1 MLFRVLYSLI
11 YSLLLLSISGV
22 TTTAQALVSCQDTIA
37 PGTTYRYQDALGF
50 FTEFNGKTYA
60 LAKSAVSGSKALPD
74 SYFDFSA
81 DISLE
86 YQTTGADVA
95 SLKRMLSLGKY
106 GAARPVSID
115 SQETLDFVLKRYGAY
130 LGAAD
135 SAKSTYIN
143 AWKEFDSSGF
153 TTLEGSGL
161 PFTNWPAAGPYTG
174 QNPQAV
180 VMGSGGVWQSGLD
193 GARTSQIVEFPG
205 KLDCALPYSEPVT
218 VTTPPPPTLTDP
230 NASVVLMCGQ
240 DLNNNGYAGD
250 PGEVANCIETPQG
263 QFCPINS
270 AACLET
276 YSAPVCPSDSSLE
289 PARDICQAT
298 AQNVCGS
305 GYTWDA
311 TLDKCTK
318 AVVCSDSGTFNPVT
332 DRCEKL
338 VQNVCPSGYS
348 YDSNPASPTY
358 DRCVKSAVCSSGGS
372 FVADRDR
379 CEKAWMPV
387 CDTANGYGYNA
398 TTGKC
403 DRAPICSFGVYNATY
418 NLCMKQFNAVC
429 PSGYKFNTTSG
440 RCELSP
446 QCSQGTFNPVTN
458 KCESGSASTYPA
470 VCVQGTLNSVSG
482 KCDIIVNAPI
492 QLYANRGDSC
502 YYDYNSPYCPDAGCT
517 YFYDP
522 ESPFCF
528 DTANSWYCSNGP
540 VYPYICNPV
549 ERGCHFGPNAS
560 GMSFTSSGGTGTI
573 SNNNCG
579 DPDQGVVKN
588 AYVHY
593 RCGGNLY
600 TTYSGE
606 NLTITI
612 SCPSNDFL
620 WIDGYYY
627 TSSTGMT
634 TCPAG
639 TTAQINY
646 KGWATQCTYTGT
658 ISAQSNPSCPSGG
671 TLQGTICVNNTFVQV
686 NPVCPSGSFDF
697 GADVCFAQVDK
708 QCDIGFSLDTGTN
721 LCVKAPDCPNGSLN
735 TVTDRCEATISKN
748 CGTYSLDASRNLCY
762 SAPVC
767 SSGSYNATLNVC
779 QATLARN
786 CGTYSWS
793 QTDFKCLQSITCPK
807 DLAFPLAATTSYS
820 TALDK
825 CISDTQH
832 NCPTG
837 MSYTPLPIGKCEAIP
852 ICSGAGI
859 YDPLKNSCFEGVNTC
874 PFGTEY
880 ACMNY
885 QSTMQCSPN
894 LCINPAAP
902 GAEETTT
909 LDESMLQDDGERD
922 PNGQCLGKIYIFNGK
937 ASRCRPPGLTVGML
951 NNCCE
956 SDEVASEDTGGNI
969 QDAVQGIQVAYEV
982 GQVAYYG
989 NALVTGAA
997 EISAIS
1003 TSATGAVTSMT
1014 VVTATGTTTTLSG
1027 AAATGAYATLAS
1039 GTTGISAIGAGLE
1052 AYAAALFNPTTII
1065 IAIVVMVVMKVLM
1078 GSGCDSGD
1086 IQTGMQ
1092 NAAKD
1097 CHYVGDYCQK
1107 KWSMMGCVQK
1117 AKSFCCFNSKM
1128 ARIIHEQGRPQLQT
1142 FQPNGAWGVPE
1153 QPNCR
1158 GFTPD
1163 EFQALDFSRIDLSEY
1178 FADVQKDLATK
1189 IDGSQQTIMQN
1200 IQNKYQATPK

>member
-22 TTTAQALVSCQDTIA
+22 TTTAQAVVSCQDTIA

-50 FTEFNGKTYA
+50 FTVFNGKTYA

-115 SQETLDFVLKRYGAY
+115 SQVTLDFVLKRYGPY
-130 LGAAD
+130 LGSAD

-143 AWKEFDSSGF
+143 AWKEFGPSGF
-153 TTLEGSGL
+153 TTLEGNGL
-161 PFTNWPAAGPYTG
+161 PFTNWPATGPYTG

-193 GARTSQIVEFPG
+193 GARSSQIVEFPG
-205 KLDCALPYSEPVT
+205 VLDCALPYSDPGS
-218 VTTPPPPTLTDP
+218 VTTPPPPPPTDP
-230 NASVVLMCGQ
+230 NASGAFMCGQ

-250 PGEVANCIETPQG
+250 PGEVVNCVETPQG
-263 QFCPINS
+263 QFCPITT

-276 YSAPVCPSDSSLE
+276 YSAPVCPSGSSLE
-289 PARDICQAT
+289 PTRDICQAT

-305 GYTWDA
+305 GYSWDA

-318 AVVCSDSGTFNPVT
+318 SVVCPDSGTFNPVT

-338 VQNVCPSGYS
+338 VQNVCPAGYS

-358 DRCVKSAVCSSGGS
+358 DRCVKSAACSSGGS
-372 FVADRDR
+372 FVAGRDR
-379 CEKAWMPV
+379 CEKAWTPV
-387 CDTANGYGYNA
+387 CDTANGYVYNSL
-398 TTGKC
+398 TGTC
-403 DRAPICSFGVYNATY
+403 QHSPICSYGSYNASY
-418 NLCMKQFNAVC
+418 NLCVQAISPTC
-429 PSGYKFNTTSG
+429 PSGYSYNASRA
-440 RCELSP
+440 RCEKTPECPTGTPYNPLTNQCESISSASLQPQALSCTP
-446 QCSQGTFNPVTN
+446 QSFLCVPSAADCCNVNITCPNGPQGQVNVAANYCCLGSDAVTIQSPLNFLTRTELTSTGYALSALQCDSSGNCSYYFRDHYCDGSPASEWELSRTFSMASTQMVCPAGQTLVNGNQCLSSINPTCSGGTFDSNLDVCWAAYAPTCIQGTYDSS
-458 KCESGSASTYPA
+458 SGLCILAPSCPN
-470 VCVQGTLNSVSG
+470 GTLN
-482 KCDIIVNAPI
+482 
-492 QLYANRGDSC
+492 
-502 YYDYNSPYCPDAGCT
+502 T
-517 YFYDP
+517 
-522 ESPFCF
+522 
-528 DTANSWYCSNGP
+528 
-540 VYPYICNPV
+540 
-549 ERGCHFGPNAS
+549 
-560 GMSFTSSGGTGTI
+560 
-573 SNNNCG
+573 
-579 DPDQGVVKN
+579 
-588 AYVHY
+588 
-593 RCGGNLY
+593 
-600 TTYSGE
+600 
-606 NLTITI
+606 
-612 SCPSNDFL
+612 SNDL
-620 WIDGYYY
+620 
-627 TSSTGMT
+627 
-634 TCPAG
+634 
-639 TTAQINY
+639 
-646 KGWATQCTYTGT
+646 
-658 ISAQSNPSCPSGG
+658 
-671 TLQGTICVNNTFVQV
+671 
-686 NPVCPSGSFDF
+686 
-697 GADVCFAQVDK
+697 
-708 QCDIGFSLDTGTN
+708 
-721 LCVKAPDCPNGSLN
+721 
-735 TVTDRCEATISKN
+735 CEATITKN

-779 QATLARN
+779 QATLTRN

-793 QTDFKCLQSITCPK
+793 QAEFKCLQSITCPK
-807 DLAFPLAATTSYS
+807 DLAFSLSSTVSYS
-820 TALDK
+820 TTLDK
-825 CISDTQH
+825 CISNTQH

-837 MSYTPLPIGKCEAIP
+837 TTYTPLPVGKCEAIP
-852 ICSGAGI
+852 ICNGSGI
-859 YDPLKNSCFEGVNTC
+859 YDPQKNSCFEGFNTC
-874 PFGTEY
+874 PFGTQY

-885 QSTMQCSPN
+885 QGTMQCSPN
-894 LCINPAAP
+894 SCFNPAAP

-922 PNGQCLGKIYIFNGK
+922 ANGQCLGKIYIFNGK
-937 ASRCRPPGLTVGML
+937 PSRCRPPGLTVGML

-956 SDEVASEDTGGNI
+956 SDEVAAEDTGGNV
-969 QDAVQGIQVAYEV
+969 QDAAQGIQIAYEV

-989 NALVTGAA
+989 NALATGAA

-1027 AAATGAYATLAS
+1027 AAATGAYATMAS

-1052 AYAAALFNPTTII
+1052 AYAAALFNPTTIV

-1078 GSGCDSGD
+1078 GSGCDAGD

-1107 KWSMMGCVQK
+1107 KWPMVGCVQK

-1142 FQPNGAWGVPE
+1142 FQPNGAWGTAK

-1158 GFTPD
+1158 GYTPD

-1200 IQNKYQATPK
+1200 IQNKYQAAPK